1 MATRALSTS
10 RAVADDLIRP
20 PIQKFGVEGRYA
32 HALYSAA
39 AKTDSL
45 AKVEKEINTLT
56 KLIATDGGLD
66 TFLKDPVMSRGEK
79 TAAIEETLTKQKY
92 SPTVVNFFGAL
103 AENNRLPEYE
113 EILSCFGELM
123 SAHRNEV
130 NCTITSAKALD
141 TKTLNAVK
149 KSLSGFAGEGAT
161 ISVSTAVDES
171 ILGGLVVAIGDKYID
186 MSTASR
192 IQKIKAAMSSA

>member
-1 MATRALSTS
+1 
-10 RAVADDLIRP
+10 
-20 PIQKFGVEGRYA
+20 
-32 HALYSAA
+32 
-39 AKTDSL
+39 
-45 AKVEKEINTLT
+45 
-56 KLIATDGGLD
+56 
-66 TFLKDPVMSRGEK
+66 MSRGEK

>member
-1 MATRALSTS
+1 
-10 RAVADDLIRP
+10 
-20 PIQKFGVEGRYA
+20 
-32 HALYSAA
+32 
-39 AKTDSL
+39 
-45 AKVEKEINTLT
+45 
-56 KLIATDGGLD
+56 
-66 TFLKDPVMSRGEK
+66 MSRGEK

-161 ISVSTAVDES
+161 P
-171 ILGGLVVAIGDKYID
+171 G
-186 MSTASR
+186 ASY
-192 IQKIKAAMSSA
+192 AWSADFM

>member
-45 AKVEKEINTLT
+45 NKVEKEINSLT
-56 KLIATDGGLD
+56 KLIKTDGGLH

-79 TAAIEETLTKQKY
+79 TSVIQDTLTKQKY

-103 AENNRLPEYE
+103 AENNRLPEYQ

-149 KSLSGFAGEGAT
+149 KSLAGFAGEGAT
-161 ISVSTAVDES
+161 ISVSATVDES
-171 ILGGLVVAIGDKYID
+171 ILGGLVIEIGDKYID
-186 MSTASR
+186 MSTSTR
-192 IQKIKAAMSSA
+192 IQKIKDSMLKA

>member
-10 RAVADDLIRP
+10 RAVADDLVRP

-39 AKTDSL
+39 AKTDAL